1 MLSRAAVARTRPFAL
16 STLVSPSKPTL
27 ASKAVACVSLRHGSS
42 SKKRSEPH
50 PNSVPLEKA
59 ISILK
64 AYEVGQPQQT
74 VELHVHCAPGK
85 GQPPIRGSCVL
96 PRAYSSAPIRV
107 LVFAEGEKAAE
118 ATGAGADVVGGEELV
133 TLVADG
139 KVEFDKCLAT
149 PGMLPKVARIARLLG
164 PKGLMPTINKGTVS
178 NEIAELVKFSK
189 NSQDFRADKA
199 NIVHAGV
206 ARIGFSSPDIVAN
219 VAAVMESIRA
229 NAIDSRGR
237 FVSRVYLS
245 STRGPG
251 VQVADA

>member
-1 MLSRAAVARTRPFAL
+1 MLSRAA
-16 STLVSPSKPTL
+16 L
-27 ASKAVACVSLRHGSS
+27 ASTRAWPAIRTAAACVALRHASNSS
-42 SKKRSEPH
+42 SSRKRNEPH

-74 VELHVHCAPGK
+74 VELHVHCVPGK

-96 PRAYSSAPIRV
+96 PRAYRSAPIRV
-107 LVFAEGEKAAE
+107 LVFAEGAQAAE
-118 ATGAGADVVGGEELV
+118 ARDAGADVVGGEELV
-133 TLVADG
+133 ALVAAG
-139 KVEFDKCLAT
+139 QVEFDKCLAT

-164 PKGLMPTINKGTVS
+164 PKGLMPTVNKGTVS
-178 NEIAELVKFSK
+178 DEIAQLVRFSK
-189 NSQDFRADKA
+189 NAQDFRADRA

-206 ARIGFSSPDIVAN
+206 ARIGFSAPDIAAN
-219 VAAVMESIRA
+219 VAAVMDSIRA
-229 NAIDSRGR
+229 NAVDSRAR
-237 FVSRVYLS
+237 FVGRVYLS